1 MKKIKTNI
9 NGLIILKGKT
19 FYDARGFL
27 RETFKKKIIKKNLVF
42 AIISKSNK
50 NVLRGLHLQTKNAQD
65 KYRPF
70 CSSRC
75 ANLDLGNWLNEDYR
89 VSVIEDDDLDD
100 IGDV

>member
-1 MKKIKTNI
+1 MKSLTCP
-9 NGLIILKGKT
+9 LCGK
-19 FYDARGFL
+19 Y
-27 RETFKKKIIKKNLVF
+27 
-42 AIISKSNK
+42 
-50 NVLRGLHLQTKNAQD
+50 AQD
-65 KYRPF
+65 KSRPF

>member
-1 MKKIKTNI
+1 MKSLTCPLC
-9 NGLIILKGKT
+9 G
-19 FYDARGFL
+19 
-27 RETFKKKIIKKNLVF
+27 
-42 AIISKSNK
+42 
-50 NVLRGLHLQTKNAQD
+50 KNAQD

-100 IGDV
+100 IGDVSFGKLLHSLLETFTKEGIGLVF